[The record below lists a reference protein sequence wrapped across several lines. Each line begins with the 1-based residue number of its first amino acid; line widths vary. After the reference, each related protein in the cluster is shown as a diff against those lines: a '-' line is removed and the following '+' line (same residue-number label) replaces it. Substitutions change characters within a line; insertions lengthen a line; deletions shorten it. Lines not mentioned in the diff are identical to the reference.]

1 MARKSNQ
8 PHGNA
13 GKPSAGRAA
22 RTPNGASAWAA
33 VLGTIFLASSALMS
47 LLLALEYLGAVKL
60 PGCGED
66 SPCHQAARSVW
77 GRVPG
82 IAWPTSYVGV
92 AYFLAILAAWLIT
105 RAALPSAI
113 RWLARL
119 GVLGSLGFCVIIVV
133 EKLLCMYCL
142 AAHVGNVLFWIT
154 FERTKAR
161 ASRSGPGWAALLG
174 VFLLVTAVLALW
186 DRQVHATSAAAA
198 EANRGQALQQMIDQ
212 SRDQKPPQSQPSATT
227 QATGRPTPAP
237 ATQPTTAP
245 ASRPSTATVPTTVPA
260 AGSGFIGR
268 YPSGPIEAPIRVV
281 LFTGYQC
288 PDCAQIERQVQ
299 MLQQNRSDICF
310 SIKHFP
316 FNSDCNPGIK
326 KTQQPNGCWA
336 ARAAEA
342 AGLLWGSDGF
352 WKMHHWLF
360 ARSGVF
366 ETTQQ
371 VEDAIRGFGY
381 DPNGFVSVLASEQTL
396 RVVRE
401 DAAEAER
408 LGLFF
413 TPMIFINGVE
423 LKGWDAPMA
432 LVRTV
437 EELAATNPPARPPTA
452 DHPPPA
458 LDKCIADWRE
468 QAVFVLPADTHAWTL
483 GPPDA
488 VHKIVFWGDYQES
501 ITAELDGLIRAFV
514 GKRTDVQ
521 YTYRHYPFNADCNPN
536 IKERR
541 FPLACRAAQAAE
553 AAGRLAGNDGYWKM
567 HAWLME
573 NQKALSDDTLRAA
586 AGRLSLDADALLTAM
601 DTDDV
606 RQSIIEDTQAGQQL
620 PRLRLGTPPGIHG
633 IPTIF
638 VDGRYVPRA
647 RMNDT
652 PVILEILEA
661 AVATNRAD
669 R

>member
-1 MARKSNQ
+1 MARKLNQ
-8 PHGNA
+8 QRTNA
-13 GKPSAGRAA
+13 GKPAAA
-22 RTPNGASAWAA
+22 RTARAPEPAPAWAA
-33 VLGTIFLASSALMS
+33 VLGTVFLAGSVLMS
-47 LLLALEYLGAVKL
+47 LLLTLEYLGAVKL

-82 IAWPTSYVGV
+82 IGWPMSYVGL
-92 AYFLAILAAWLIT
+92 AYFLGILAAWLIT
-105 RAALPSAI
+105 RAALPAAI

-119 GVLGSLGFCVIIVV
+119 GVLGSLGFCIILVI
-133 EKLLCMYCL
+133 EKLLCNYCL
-142 AAHVGNVLFWIT
+142 AAHVGNFLFWIT
-154 FERTKAR
+154 LERTKAR
-161 ASRSGPGWAALLG
+161 TARAGPAVAILAG
-174 VFLLVTAVLALW
+174 VFVLVTAVLALW
-186 DRQVHATSAAAA
+186 DRQVHATTAAAA
-198 EANRGQALQQMIDQ
+198 EANRGQALQEMIER
-212 SRDQKPPQSQPSATT
+212 SRDQKPPQTQPSATT
-227 QATGRPTPAP
+227 QATPGTATAP
-237 ATQPTTAP
+237 ATQPGTSPAAPPRTTTTPAP
-245 ASRPSTATVPTTVPA
+245 AATDST
-260 AGSGFIGR
+260 GFIGR

-281 LFTGYQC
+281 MFTGYQC
-288 PDCAQIERQVQ
+288 IDCAQIERQV
-299 MLQQNRSDICF
+299 LLLKQNRSDICF

-371 VEDAIRGFGY
+371 VEEAIRSFGY
-381 DPNGFVSVLASEQTL
+381 DPNGFLKLMSGEQTL
-396 RVVRE
+396 RAVRE

-437 EELAATNPPARPPTA
+437 EELAATNPPPRPPSF
-452 DHPPPA
+452 DHPPLA
-458 LDKCIADWRE
+458 LEKCVADWRE
-468 QAVFVLPADTHAWTL
+468 QSIYPLPADLHAWTL
-483 GPPDA
+483 GPTDA
-488 VHKIVFWGDYQES
+488 VHKIVLWGDYQEP
-501 ITAELDGLIRAFV
+501 ITAELDAIIRGFV
-514 GKRTDVQ
+514 GKRTDTQ
-521 YTYRHYPFNADCNPN
+521 YTYRHYPFNSDCNPN

-553 AAGRLAGNDGYWKM
+553 AAGRLGGNDGYWKL

-573 NQKALSDDTLRAA
+573 NQRSFSDEALRTA
-586 AGRLSLDADALLTAM
+586 AGQAGFDANALLVAM
-601 DTDDV
+601 DSDDV
-606 RQSIIEDTQAGQQL
+606 RQSIVEDTEAGRQL
-620 PRLRLGTPPGIHG
+620 PRLRLGMPTGIHG

-638 VDGRYVPRA
+638 IDGRYVPRA
-647 RMNDT
+647 RMNDM
-652 PVILEILEA
+652 PVLREILEA
-661 AVATNRAD
+661 ATSTQDAGQ
-669 R
+669 